1 MTDSFEQ
8 ISAHNEELARD
19 IVERASARGVT
30 VSTAESLTAG
40 MIASTIADIPGAS
53 AVLRG
58 GAVTYCD
65 EIKHRV
71 LGVEQETLDRYTAV
85 SHQTARE
92 MAVGSLE
99 LYQSDIAVS
108 ATGYAGPGGGTE
120 DVEGGELGTHMLGQ
134 RRERGGVAQ
143 VQGVRAGQVR
153 RWCAEQAGCGFECA
167 RKFCEGFRLRRTQR
181 QAAGDGVL
189 DACIHYS
196 FSPNKPPCPVLAA
209 ADLLA
214 LGAAALAAGAGSSA
228 CTIGRL
234 ATLRL

>member
-1 MTDSFEQ
+1 MTDSFVQ
-8 ISAHNEELARD
+8 IATHNEELARA
-19 IVERASARGVT
+19 IVERASALGVT

-85 SHQTARE
+85 SYQTARE
-92 MAVGSLE
+92 MATGSLR

-120 DVEGGELGTHMLGQ
+120 DDPAGTFYIGWVYRPTDGGMTVVDSM
-134 RRERGGVAQ
+134 RCCYGGDRSC
-143 VQGVRAGQVR
+143 VRAHAVTE
-153 RWCAEQAGCGFECA
+153 A
-167 RKFCEGFRLRRTQR
+167 LRRI
-181 QAAGDGVL
+181 
-189 DACIHYS
+189 ACILDS
-196 FSPNKPPCPVLAA
+196 ME
-209 ADLLA
+209 
-214 LGAAALAAGAGSSA
+214 
-228 CTIGRL
+228 
-234 ATLRL
+234 

>member
-8 ISAHNEELARD
+8 ISAHNEELARH

-71 LGVEQETLDRYTAV
+71 LGVDQETLDRYTAV

-92 MAVGSLE
+92 MAAGSLE

-120 DVEGGELGTHMLGQ
+120 DDPAGTFYIGWAYRTADGECRSWTPFVVIMRAIVHVFVPMRS
-134 RRERGGVAQ
+134 RRHWVA
-143 VQGVRAGQVR
+143 
-153 RWCAEQAGCGFECA
+153 
-167 RKFCEGFRLRRTQR
+167 L
-181 QAAGDGVL
+181 
-189 DACIHYS
+189 
-196 FSPNKPPCPVLAA
+196 
-209 ADLLA
+209 
-214 LGAAALAAGAGSSA
+214 SA
-228 CTIGRL
+228 CSILWNRRV
-234 ATLRL
+234 LRPSGP

>member
-1 MTDSFEQ
+1 MTESFEQ
-8 ISAHNEELARD
+8 IVAQNEELARD

-71 LGVEQETLDRYTAV
+71 LGVEQDTLDRYTAV
-85 SHQTARE
+85 SNQTARE
-92 MAVGSLE
+92 MAAGSME

-120 DVEGGELGTHMLGQ
+120 EDPAGTFYIGWAFRSANGEASVVDSVRCQYEGD
-134 RRERGGVAQ
+134 RSC
-143 VQGVRAGQVR
+143 VRAHAV
-153 RWCAEQAGCGFECA
+153 AEALGRIVF
-167 RKFCEGFRLRRTQR
+167 
-181 QAAGDGVL
+181 VL
-189 DACIHYS
+189 DS
-196 FSPNKPPCPVLAA
+196 ME
-209 ADLLA
+209 
-214 LGAAALAAGAGSSA
+214 
-228 CTIGRL
+228 
-234 ATLRL
+234 

>member
-1 MTDSFEQ
+1 MTDSFQQ
-8 ISAHNEELARD
+8 IVAHNEELARA
-19 IVERASARGVT
+19 IVERASAMGAT

-85 SHQTARE
+85 SYQTARE
-92 MAVGSLE
+92 MAAGSLE

-120 DVEGGELGTHMLGQ
+120 DDPAGTFYIGWAYRLGDRGVTIVDSMRCCYEGD
-134 RRERGGVAQ
+134 RSC
-143 VQGVRAGQVR
+143 VRAHAVT
-153 RWCAEQAGCGFECA
+153 E
-167 RKFCEGFRLRRTQR
+167 
-181 QAAGDGVL
+181 
-189 DACIHYS
+189 
-196 FSPNKPPCPVLAA
+196 
-209 ADLLA
+209 A
-214 LGAAALAAGAGSSA
+214 LGCITRILDSME
-228 CTIGRL
+228 
-234 ATLRL
+234 

>member
-92 MAVGSLE
+92 MAAGSLE

-120 DVEGGELGTHMLGQ
+120 DDRRALSILAGRIARLMGKCRSLTLCVATMRATVRVFVPMRSRRHWGTLSLCSILWN
-134 RRERGGVAQ
+134 RRVLRGL
-143 VQGVRAGQVR
+143 RA
-153 RWCAEQAGCGFECA
+153 
-167 RKFCEGFRLRRTQR
+167 L
-181 QAAGDGVL
+181 
-189 DACIHYS
+189 
-196 FSPNKPPCPVLAA
+196 
-209 ADLLA
+209 
-214 LGAAALAAGAGSSA
+214 
-228 CTIGRL
+228 
-234 ATLRL
+234 

>member
-1 MTDSFEQ
+1 MADSFEQ

-40 MIASTIADIPGAS
+40 MIASTIAS

-71 LGVEQETLDRYTAV
+71 LGVEQETLDRFSAV

-92 MAVGSLE
+92 MAAGSLD
-99 LYQSDIAVS
+99 LYQSDVAVS

-120 DVEGGELGTHMLGQ
+120 QDPAGTFYIGWAYRVADGEVPIVDSVRCHYEGD
-134 RRERGGVAQ
+134 RSC
-143 VQGVRAGQVR
+143 VRAHAVT
-153 RWCAEQAGCGFECA
+153 E
-167 RKFCEGFRLRRTQR
+167 
-181 QAAGDGVL
+181 
-189 DACIHYS
+189 
-196 FSPNKPPCPVLAA
+196 
-209 ADLLA
+209 A
-214 LGAAALAAGAGSSA
+214 LGRIALVLNSME
-228 CTIGRL
+228 
-234 ATLRL
+234 

>member
-71 LGVEQETLDRYTAV
+71 LGVEQETLDRYDAV
-85 SHQTARE
+85 DINLYQANLYHTRMLIKEPQLQNYLFNTDIYEIPPKDRLAISNSLRRE
-92 MAVGSLE
+92 MIEIYSGRN
-99 LYQSDIAVS
+99 LY
-108 ATGYAGPGGGTE
+108 
-120 DVEGGELGTHMLGQ
+120 
-134 RRERGGVAQ
+134 
-143 VQGVRAGQVR
+143 
-153 RWCAEQAGCGFECA
+153 
-167 RKFCEGFRLRRTQR
+167 
-181 QAAGDGVL
+181 
-189 DACIHYS
+189 
-196 FSPNKPPCPVLAA
+196 
-209 ADLLA
+209 
-214 LGAAALAAGAGSSA
+214 
-228 CTIGRL
+228 
-234 ATLRL
+234 

>member
-19 IVERASARGVT
+19 IVERASVRGVT

-53 AVLRG
+53 AALRG

-85 SHQTARE
+85 SYQTARE

-108 ATGYAGPGGGTE
+108 ATGYAGPA
-120 DVEGGELGTHMLGQ
+120 VALRKI
-134 RRERGGVAQ
+134 RRALSILAGRIAPPMGACRSWTLCAATMRATVRVFVPMRSRRHWDALLLCSTLWNRRVLRGL
-143 VQGVRAGQVR
+143 RA
-153 RWCAEQAGCGFECA
+153 
-167 RKFCEGFRLRRTQR
+167 
-181 QAAGDGVL
+181 
-189 DACIHYS
+189 
-196 FSPNKPPCPVLAA
+196 P
-209 ADLLA
+209 
-214 LGAAALAAGAGSSA
+214 
-228 CTIGRL
+228 
-234 ATLRL
+234 

>member
-120 DVEGGELGTHMLGQ
+120 DDPAGTFYIGWAH
-134 RRERGGVAQ
+134 RSADGGVPVVTLCAATMRAT
-143 VQGVRAGQVR
+143 VRVFVPMRSR
-153 RWCAEQAGCGFECA
+153 RHWGALPLCSTLWN
-167 RKFCEGFRLRRTQR
+167 RHVLR
-181 QAAGDGVL
+181 G
-189 DACIHYS
+189 
-196 FSPNKPPCPVLAA
+196 
-209 ADLLA
+209 
-214 LGAAALAAGAGSSA
+214 
-228 CTIGRL
+228 
-234 ATLRL
+234 LRAP

>member
-8 ISAHNEELARD
+8 ISAHNEELARH

-71 LGVEQETLDRYTAV
+71 LGVDQETLDRYTAV

-92 MAVGSLE
+92 MAAGSLE

-108 ATGYAGPGGGTE
+108 ATGYAGPGGGTPQKPVGLVYIALSDE
-120 DVEGGELGTHMLGQ
+120 ENIWVRVMRPQGRYLGREWT
-134 RRERGGVAQ
+134 RRLASSH
-143 VQGVRAGQVR
+143 ALDM
-153 RWCAEQAGCGFECA
+153 
-167 RKFCEGFRLRRTQR
+167 LRRCL
-181 QAAGDGVL
+181 AGL
-189 DACIHYS
+189 
-196 FSPNKPPCPVLAA
+196 PVEDQWGLNPA
-209 ADLLA
+209 
-214 LGAAALAAGAGSSA
+214 
-228 CTIGRL
+228 
-234 ATLRL
+234 

>member
-1 MTDSFEQ
+1 MTDSFDQ
-8 ISAHNEELARD
+8 ISAHNEELARH

-71 LGVEQETLDRYTAV
+71 LGVDQETLDRYTAV

-92 MAVGSLE
+92 MAAGSLE

-120 DVEGGELGTHMLGQ
+120 DDPAGTFYIDGEVPVVDSVRCHYEGD
-134 RRERGGVAQ
+134 RSC
-143 VQGVRAGQVR
+143 VRAHAV
-153 RWCAEQAGCGFECA
+153 AE
-167 RKFCEGFRLRRTQR
+167 
-181 QAAGDGVL
+181 
-189 DACIHYS
+189 
-196 FSPNKPPCPVLAA
+196 
-209 ADLLA
+209 A
-214 LGAAALAAGAGSSA
+214 LGRIALVLNSME
-228 CTIGRL
+228 
-234 ATLRL
+234 

>member
-1 MTDSFEQ
+1 MTKSFEQ
-8 ISAHNEELARD
+8 IAAHNEELAAD
-19 IVERASARGVT
+19 IVERASVRGVT

-85 SHQTARE
+85 SYQTARE
-92 MAVGSLE
+92 MAAGSLE

-120 DVEGGELGTHMLGQ
+120 DDPAGTFYIGWSYRSANGGAPVVDSIRCYYEGD
-134 RRERGGVAQ
+134 RSC
-143 VQGVRAGQVR
+143 VRAHAV
-153 RWCAEQAGCGFECA
+153 AEALG
-167 RKFCEGFRLRRTQR
+167 RIVY
-181 QAAGDGVL
+181 VL
-189 DACIHYS
+189 DS
-196 FSPNKPPCPVLAA
+196 ME
-209 ADLLA
+209 
-214 LGAAALAAGAGSSA
+214 
-228 CTIGRL
+228 
-234 ATLRL
+234 

>member
-1 MTDSFEQ
+1 MTESYLL
-8 ISAHNEELARD
+8 IAANNEELARD

-92 MAVGSLE
+92 MAVG
-99 LYQSDIAVS
+99 
-108 ATGYAGPGGGTE
+108 
-120 DVEGGELGTHMLGQ
+120 
-134 RRERGGVAQ
+134 
-143 VQGVRAGQVR
+143 
-153 RWCAEQAGCGFECA
+153 
-167 RKFCEGFRLRRTQR
+167 
-181 QAAGDGVL
+181 
-189 DACIHYS
+189 
-196 FSPNKPPCPVLAA
+196 
-209 ADLLA
+209 
-214 LGAAALAAGAGSSA
+214 
-228 CTIGRL
+228 
-234 ATLRL
+234 

>member
-8 ISAHNEELARD
+8 IVTHNEELARA
-19 IVERASARGVT
+19 IVERADALGVT

-85 SHQTARE
+85 SYQTARE
-92 MAVGSLE
+92 MAAGSLK

-120 DVEGGELGTHMLGQ
+120 DDPAGTFYIGWAYRPADGGKTVVDSIRCHY
-134 RRERGGVAQ
+134 
-143 VQGVRAGQVR
+143 QGDRSCVRAHAVT
-153 RWCAEQAGCGFECA
+153 E
-167 RKFCEGFRLRRTQR
+167 
-181 QAAGDGVL
+181 
-189 DACIHYS
+189 
-196 FSPNKPPCPVLAA
+196 
-209 ADLLA
+209 A
-214 LGAAALAAGAGSSA
+214 LGCITRILDSME
-228 CTIGRL
+228 
-234 ATLRL
+234 

>member
-8 ISAHNEELARD
+8 ISAHNEELARE
-19 IVERASARGVT
+19 IVER
-30 VSTAESLTAG
+30 AG

-120 DVEGGELGTHMLGQ
+120 DDPAGTFYIGWAY
-134 RRERGGVAQ
+134 RSADGGVP
-143 VQGVRAGQVR
+143 VVDSVRCHYEGDRSCVRAHAV
-153 RWCAEQAGCGFECA
+153 AE
-167 RKFCEGFRLRRTQR
+167 
-181 QAAGDGVL
+181 
-189 DACIHYS
+189 
-196 FSPNKPPCPVLAA
+196 
-209 ADLLA
+209 A
-214 LGAAALAAGAGSSA
+214 LGRIALVLNSME
-228 CTIGRL
+228 
-234 ATLRL
+234 

>member
-8 ISAHNEELARD
+8 IVTHNEGLARA
-19 IVERASARGVT
+19 IVERAGALGVT

-85 SHQTARE
+85 SYQTARE
-92 MAVGSLE
+92 MAAGSLE
-99 LYQSDIAVS
+99 LYRCDIAVS

-120 DVEGGELGTHMLGQ
+120 HDPAGTFYIGWAYRPVDGGMTVVDSMRCCYEGD
-134 RRERGGVAQ
+134 RSC
-143 VQGVRAGQVR
+143 VRAHAVT
-153 RWCAEQAGCGFECA
+153 E
-167 RKFCEGFRLRRTQR
+167 
-181 QAAGDGVL
+181 
-189 DACIHYS
+189 
-196 FSPNKPPCPVLAA
+196 
-209 ADLLA
+209 A
-214 LGAAALAAGAGSSA
+214 LGRMARILDSME
-228 CTIGRL
+228 
-234 ATLRL
+234 

>member
-1 MTDSFEQ
+1 MTESYLL
-8 ISAHNEELARD
+8 IAANNEELARD

-71 LGVEQETLDRYTAV
+71 LGVKQETLDRFSAV

-92 MAVGSLE
+92 MAAGSLE

-120 DVEGGELGTHMLGQ
+120 QDPAGTFYMGGRIARPMGE
-134 RRERGGVAQ
+134 RRLSSL
-143 VQGVRAGQVR
+143 RAVITR
-153 RWCAEQAGCGFECA
+153 A
-167 RKFCEGFRLRRTQR
+167 
-181 QAAGDGVL
+181 
-189 DACIHYS
+189 
-196 FSPNKPPCPVLAA
+196 
-209 ADLLA
+209 
-214 LGAAALAAGAGSSA
+214 
-228 CTIGRL
+228 IGRAFVL
-234 ATLRL
+234 MRSRRLWSALFACSILWNRHGLRGLRAP

>member
-8 ISAHNEELARD
+8 ISAHNEELARH

-40 MIASTIADIPGAS
+40 MIASTIADIPG
-53 AVLRG
+53 

-71 LGVEQETLDRYTAV
+71 LGVDQETLDRYTAV

-92 MAVGSLE
+92 MAARSLE

-120 DVEGGELGTHMLGQ
+120 DDPAGTFYIGWAY
-134 RRERGGVAQ
+134 R
-143 VQGVRAGQVR
+143 
-153 RWCAEQAGCGFECA
+153 
-167 RKFCEGFRLRRTQR
+167 
-181 QAAGDGVL
+181 
-189 DACIHYS
+189 
-196 FSPNKPPCPVLAA
+196 A
-209 ADLLA
+209 ADGEVPVVDSVRCHYEGDRSCIRAHAVAEA
-214 LGAAALAAGAGSSA
+214 LGRIALVLNSME
-228 CTIGRL
+228 
-234 ATLRL
+234 

>member
-1 MTDSFEQ
+1 MTESFEQ
-8 ISAHNEELARD
+8 IVAHNEELARD
-19 IVERASARGVT
+19 IVERASVRGVT

-40 MIASTIADIPGAS
+40 MIASKIADIPGAS

-85 SHQTARE
+85 SYQTARE

-120 DVEGGELGTHMLGQ
+120 DDPAGTFYIGWAYRSADGGAPVVDSVRCHYEGD
-134 RRERGGVAQ
+134 RSC
-143 VQGVRAGQVR
+143 VRAHAVT
-153 RWCAEQAGCGFECA
+153 E
-167 RKFCEGFRLRRTQR
+167 
-181 QAAGDGVL
+181 
-189 DACIHYS
+189 
-196 FSPNKPPCPVLAA
+196 
-209 ADLLA
+209 A
-214 LGAAALAAGAGSSA
+214 LGRIVCVLHSME
-228 CTIGRL
+228 
-234 ATLRL
+234 